1 MADKTNQNPL
11 NEAAQRSKV
20 IVRTSV
26 IGILANVFLV
36 AFKMAVGA
44 ATGSVAVIMD
54 AVNNFSDAMS
64 SVITIIGTKL
74 AGRRADKKHPL
85 GYGRVEYLSA
95 MIVSAI
101 VLYAGITSF
110 IESVKAI
117 IEPGEVSYD
126 TVSLIIIAAAVAV
139 KILLGIYV
147 RRKGDEVKSASLKAS
162 GSDAL
167 FDAILSASVL
177 ASALIFVTT
186 GISLEAYVGVLI
198 SAFIIKSGV
207 EMIRDNLDDILGK
220 RIHEEDTL
228 AVKKTVCEE
237 PEVRGAYDLIM
248 HSYGPT
254 MTLASLHVEVADTM
268 TADKID
274 ALTRR
279 LQQKVYTEHNVILT
293 AVGIYSQ
300 NTEEGMASLRE
311 SVYKRAYAHDGV
323 LQCHGFYHDPETHV
337 IRFDVIVDY
346 DRKDRQQI
354 FEEVVRDIQDAY
366 PDHTFEIVR
375 DIDF

>member
-1 MADKTNQNPL
+1 MAEKTNQNLL
-11 NEAAQRSKV
+11 NEAAQRSKI
-20 IVRTSV
+20 IVRTSI

-74 AGRRADKKHPL
+74 AGKRADKKHPL

-126 TVSLIIIAAAVAV
+126 TVSLIIIAAAVVV
-139 KILLGIYV
+139 KILLGLYV

-186 GISLEAYVGVLI
+186 GISLEAYVGLFI
-198 SAFIIKSGV
+198 SGFIIKSGV

-220 RIHEEDTL
+220 RIHQED
-228 AVKKTVCEE
+228 AMSVKKTVCEE
-237 PEVRGAYDLIM
+237 PEVLGAYDLIM

-268 TADKID
+268 TAVGID

-300 NTEEGMASLRE
+300 NTEEGIASLRE
-311 SVYKRAYAHDGV
+311 SVYQRAYAHDGV

-354 FEEVVRDIQDAY
+354 FEEVVKDIQEAY
-366 PDHTFEIVR
+366 PDHTFEIIR

>member
-1 MADKTNQNPL
+1 MTEKANQNPL
-11 NEAAQRSKV
+11 LTAEARNKV

-74 AGRRADKKHPL
+74 AARRADKKHPL

-101 VLYAGITSF
+101 VLYAGITSLT
-110 IESVKAI
+110 ESVRAI

-198 SAFIIKSGV
+198 SIFIIKSGID
-207 EMIRDNLDDILGK
+207 MIRDNLNDILGK
-220 RIHEEDTL
+220 RVDEEETL

-237 PEVRGAYDLIM
+237 PEVHGAYDLIM

-254 MTLASLHVEVADTM
+254 TTLASVHVEVDDTM
-268 TADKID
+268 IATEID

-279 LQQKVYTEHNVILT
+279 IQQKVYDEHNVILT

-300 NTEEGMASLRE
+300 NTEAGIASLRE
-311 SVYKRAYAHDGV
+311 RVYQRAYAHDGV

-337 IRFDVIVDY
+337 IRFDVVVDY

-354 FEEVVRDIQDAY
+354 FEEVVKDVKEAF
-366 PDHTFEIVR
+366 PDHTFKIIR
-375 DIDF
+375 DIDA

>member
-1 MADKTNQNPL
+1 MAEKTNQNPL
-11 NEAAQRSKV
+11 NEAAQRSKI

-74 AGRRADKKHPL
+74 AGKRADKKHPL

-126 TVSLIIIAAAVAV
+126 MVSLIIIAAAVVV

-220 RIHEEDTL
+220 RIHEEDSL

-237 PEVRGAYDLIM
+237 PEVHGAYDLIM

-254 MTLASLHVEVADTM
+254 MTLASLHVEVDDTM
-268 TADKID
+268 TAVGID

-279 LQQKVYTEHNVILT
+279 LQQKVYEEHNVILT

-300 NTEEGMASLRE
+300 NTEEGIASFRE

-354 FEEVVRDIQDAY
+354 FEEVVKDIREAY
-366 PDHTFEIVR
+366 PDHTFEIIR

>member
-186 GISLEAYVGVLI
+186 GISLEAYVGLLI